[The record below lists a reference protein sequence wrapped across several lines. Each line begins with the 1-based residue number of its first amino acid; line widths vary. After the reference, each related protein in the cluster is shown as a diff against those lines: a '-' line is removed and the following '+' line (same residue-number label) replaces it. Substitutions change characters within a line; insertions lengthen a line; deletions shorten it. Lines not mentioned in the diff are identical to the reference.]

1 MSGWEEGLRNA
12 GEAFANPALRWIGA
26 AVVVLAVLAWLSL
39 RQTRSP
45 KPPPPPP
52 RLHPDPVVDAALQ
65 EKARRERD
73 AKARQEAEAAA
84 ARESRRR
91 FVADIRAGRVG
102 ICPLCRM
109 LAPTRAGIVV
119 ESHLAEGG
127 WDASRTCRDG
137 IGERA
142 LPADHLIG

>member
-1 MSGWEEGLRNA
+1 MTGQMGA
-12 GEAFANPALRWIGA
+12 VVA
-26 AVVVLAVLAWLSL
+26 AVVLVPVLLAWLAL
-39 RQTRSP
+39 RAGRPTP
-45 KPPPPPP
+45 PAPPPPP

-73 AKARQEAEAAA
+73 AKGRQEAEAAA
-84 ARESRRR
+84 NRESHRR
-91 FVADIRAGRVG
+91 FVADVRAGRVG
-102 ICPLCRM
+102 ICPVCRM

-119 ESHLAEGG
+119 ASHAAEGG

-142 LPADHLIG
+142 LPADHLIS